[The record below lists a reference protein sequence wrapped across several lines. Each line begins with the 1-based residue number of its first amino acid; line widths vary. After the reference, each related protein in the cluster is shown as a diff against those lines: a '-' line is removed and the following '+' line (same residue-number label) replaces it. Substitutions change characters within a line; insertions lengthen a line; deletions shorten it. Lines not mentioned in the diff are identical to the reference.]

1 MKKGIYSFT
10 VLVLVLSLLTS
21 AVPAAFAETTV
32 DTIMT
37 VGTTQAFTDEK
48 VPEEDIRTILQAG
61 LAAESAI
68 NQQPWFFV
76 ALTDQEV
83 MKEISGSGM
92 SFGAPGGAPGGAPSG
107 APGAAPGKMDGKEP
121 PKGDMPPMA
130 TGAKASVGD
139 SPLAILVYVN
149 EKSMSPNPSFDCG
162 LAVQNMYLAAASLGY
177 GAKVV
182 SSPTN
187 ALNGEK
193 HDEFCEKFGVDPEMK
208 AVAVL
213 LVGKADLSA
222 DATSSASVREGLESK
237 TSIIG

>member
-1 MKKGIYSFT
+1 MKKAIYRYV
-10 VLVLVLSLLTS
+10 VLALILSLLVST
-21 AVPAAFAETTV
+21 VPAAYAETTV
-32 DTIMT
+32 DTIMAA
-37 VGTTQAFTDEK
+37 GTTQAFIDEK

-76 ALTDQEV
+76 ALMDQEV

-92 SFGAPGGAPGGAPSG
+92 PFGAPGGAPGGV
-107 APGAAPGKMDGKEP
+107 PGKMDGKEP

-130 TGAKASVGD
+130 SGAKASVGD
-139 SPLAILVYVN
+139 SPLAILIYVN

-162 LAVQNMYLAAASLGY
+162 LAVQNMYLAAVSLGY

>member
-1 MKKGIYSFT
+1 MKKGVYRFA
-10 VLVLVLSLLTS
+10 VLALVLSLLIS
-21 AVPAAFAETTV
+21 VVPAAFAETTV

-37 VGTTQAFTDEK
+37 VGTTQAFTDET

-92 SFGAPGGAPGGAPSG
+92 PFGAPGGAPGS
-107 APGAAPGKMDGKEP
+107 APGAAPGKMEGKEP

-162 LAVQNMYLAAASLGY
+162 LAVQNMYLAAVSLGY

-193 HDEFCEKFGVDPEMK
+193 HDEFCVKFGVDPEMK

-213 LVGKADLSA
+213 LIGKADTSV

>member
-1 MKKGIYSFT
+1 MKKEIYRYV
-10 VLVLVLSLLTS
+10 VLALALSLMVS
-21 AVPAAFAETTV
+21 AVPAAYAETTV

-48 VPEEDIRTILQAG
+48 VPEEDIRTILLAG

-83 MKEISGSGM
+83 MKEISGSGIPF
-92 SFGAPGGAPGGAPSG
+92 SAPGGAPGD
-107 APGAAPGKMDGKEP
+107 APGKMDGKEP
-121 PKGDMPPMA
+121 PKGNMPPMA

-177 GAKVV
+177 GSKVV

-187 ALNGEK
+187 TLNGEK

-213 LVGKADLSA
+213 LIGKADTSA

>member
-1 MKKGIYSFT
+1 MKKGVYRFA
-10 VLVLVLSLLTS
+10 VLALFLSLLIS

-92 SFGAPGGAPGGAPSG
+92 PFGAPGGAPGS